1 MNVYDFDKTICKD
14 DTEQDFFYYE
24 LRHRPINWIY
34 IPYFIHA
41 NILRKLKII
50 DEPERRHRIYL
61 TLKHIKDIDQ
71 EVIKFWKWRK
81 KKILD
86 WYKAQQKEDDIVVSA
101 SPRFL
106 LEPILIALNI
116 KHYVV
121 SEFDVKARRF
131 IGPIN
136 VGEEKVRRFMKEY
149 DVNDI
154 DNFYTDSM
162 KDMPMILVSKNAFI
176 VDKHYQVKPF
186 NNKN

>member
-24 LRHRPINWIY
+24 LRHHPINWLR
-34 IPYFIHA
+34 IPYFICAHF
-41 NILRKLKII
+41 LYKMKRI
-50 DEPERRHRIYL
+50 DEAEWRHRIYL
-61 TLKHIKDIDQ
+61 VLKNIKDIDK
-71 EVIKFWKWRK
+71 EVLKFWKKRK
-81 KKILD
+81 KKVLK
-86 WYKAQQKEDDIVVSA
+86 WYQDQQKEDDVIVSA

-106 LEPILIALNI
+106 LEPILMAMNV

-121 SEFDVKARRF
+121 SEFDVKSRRH

-136 VGEEKVRRFMKEY
+136 AGEEKVRRFSKEY

-162 KDMPMILVSKNAFI
+162 RDMPMILKAKKAFV
-176 VDKHYQVKPF
+176 VDKHYQVRPF
-186 NNKN
+186 NN